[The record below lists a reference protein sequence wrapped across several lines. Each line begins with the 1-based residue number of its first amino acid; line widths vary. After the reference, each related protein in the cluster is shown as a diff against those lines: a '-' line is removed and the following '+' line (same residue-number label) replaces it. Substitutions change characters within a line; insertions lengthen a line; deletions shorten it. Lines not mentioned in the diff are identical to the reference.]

1 MLLGKKS
8 TAVLAALLGI
18 SLLAGCGG
26 GAVEQGAQG
35 NTTKTEPE
43 KQAKPVTL
51 TMLTGMEE
59 ELFRSYIADT
69 VKKRYP
75 YMTVEQVPVTG
86 QLVQDVRNRV
96 TANSLPDI
104 ILGNIGVYSE
114 LSEVQ
119 VFTDLTPFIKKYN
132 FDMNRLRPE
141 LVQVVKD
148 LSGPGKSLFIP
159 ADYVSGALFYNK
171 DIFDK
176 FGVPYPKDGMTWD
189 QTIEL
194 AKSLTRQ
201 EGGMQYRGL
210 DLMQAREI
218 QNNQM
223 GLTMYD
229 TKADKVTVNTD
240 GWKKLFEHL
249 ARIYK
254 IDGNGLSKVGEM
266 NQATNMFIKDRRLA
280 MFVGSTGTISQL
292 KDATAGGLNWDVVTM
307 PYLPEAPNVVS
318 QAGMDYYVISNTSKL
333 KDEAFMAIDQIFS
346 DEVQVTQTKMG
357 KMTPLKNEEMIKL
370 FAADVDFAKGKN
382 TGNMF
387 KTKAADTVFVNKY
400 LTQLR
405 NIMVNE
411 LGKVIVQNKDINTA
425 LRDAQEAGEK
435 KVAELNVK

>member
-1 MLLGKKS
+1 
-8 TAVLAALLGI
+8 
-18 SLLAGCGG
+18 
-26 GAVEQGAQG
+26 
-35 NTTKTEPE
+35 
-43 KQAKPVTL
+43 
-51 TMLTGMEE
+51 
-59 ELFRSYIADT
+59 
-69 VKKRYP
+69 
-75 YMTVEQVPVTG
+75 
-86 QLVQDVRNRV
+86 
-96 TANSLPDI
+96 
-104 ILGNIGVYSE
+104 VYSE